1 MATKTTVEIRM
12 YHVGFGD
19 AFRVTVKR
27 GDDIW
32 RMLVDCGVHGS
43 SVGADIAQSVK
54 DIIGD
59 LKKDS
64 PDGTARLDVVIATH
78 HHQDHVVGF
87 AEDDWATV
95 QVDEVWLPYVENPKD
110 PDTKKLGSHGFAAAK
125 LEAMIDA
132 RRSKPGLDAD
142 ATAMLNMAAA
152 FAANSNAAK
161 EQIKKAMDRLG
172 SRSGRHFATPLKP
185 RFLPDKDQDKNTID
199 IGRLGIVAHILGPS
213 RDPAMIRK
221 MYVPKKVRWLNLD
234 EIDDVRANDDRP
246 LFHPKYIVDKGSVSK
261 EFVGAKNSMR
271 LGNLTD
277 EIGGLLAAAS
287 LLESATNNTSLFFVL
302 QVGELRFLF
311 PGDAQQGA
319 WEHVRKNPEAMAL
332 IENVDFYKV
341 GHHGSHNATPKPFV
355 LEEWLTSGDA
365 MVPWGS
371 VPQWDDT
378 IPKEEL
384 MTALTEEEHRVI
396 LPGDVRPG
404 AGKAKLKEEPN
415 WTQLTFAVP

>member
-1 MATKTTVEIRM
+1 MAKTTVEIRM

-27 GDDIW
+27 GDDVW

-43 SVGADIAQSVK
+43 SVGADIAQSVE

-59 LKKDS
+59 LKSDS
-64 PDGTARLDVVIATH
+64 PDGTAHLDVVVATH
-78 HHQDHVVGF
+78 HHQDHVSGF
-87 AEDDWATV
+87 AEDGWDDV
-95 QVDEVWLPYVENPKD
+95 QVDEVWLPYVENAKD
-110 PDTKKLGSHGFAAAK
+110 PDAKKLGSHAFAAAK

-132 RRSKPGLDAD
+132 RLSRPGLDAD
-142 ATAMLNMAAA
+142 TTGMLTMARA
-152 FAANSNAAK
+152 FAANSNGAK

-172 SRSGRHFATPLKP
+172 SRNGHHFTTPLKP

-199 IGRLGIVAHILGPS
+199 VGRLGIVAHILGPS
-213 RDPAMIRK
+213 RDPDMIRK

-234 EIDDVRANDDRP
+234 EIDDDRADDDRP
-246 LFHPKYIVDKGSVSK
+246 LFHPKYIVDNGSFSRDMVS
-261 EFVGAKNSMR
+261 AKNSMR
-271 LGNLTD
+271 LGNLVD
-277 EIGGLLAAAS
+277 ETGSLLAAAS

-302 QVGELRFLF
+302 QVSELRFLF

-319 WEHVRKNPEAMAL
+319 WEHVRNNEDAKAM
-332 IENVDFYKV
+332 IDDVDFYKV

-355 LEEWLTSGDA
+355 LQEWTNHGDA

-384 MTALTEEEHRVI
+384 MTALTAEQHRVI
-396 LPGDVRPG
+396 LPGDIRAG
-404 AGKAKLKEEPN
+404 AGAATLRQEPN
-415 WTQLTFAVP
+415 WTQLTFTVP

>member
-1 MATKTTVEIRM
+1 MANTTVEIRM

-27 GDDIW
+27 GDDVW
-32 RMLVDCGVHGS
+32 RMLVDCGVHGAS
-43 SVGADIAQSVK
+43 QGADIAKSVK
-54 DIIGD
+54 DIIAD
-59 LKKDS
+59 LKRDS
-64 PDGTARLDVVIATH
+64 PDGTPHLDVVVATH

-87 AEDDWATV
+87 AEDDWDAV

-110 PDTKKLGSHGFAAAK
+110 PDTKKLGNHAFAAAK

-132 RRSKPGLDAD
+132 RLSRRGLDANTTD
-142 ATAMLNMAAA
+142 MLNMAKA
-152 FAANSNAAK
+152 FAANSNDAK

-172 SRSGRHFATPLKP
+172 SRNGRRFATSLKP

-199 IGRLGIVAHILGPS
+199 IGQLGIVAHILGPS

-234 EIDDVRANDDRP
+234 EIDYVRAGDDRP
-246 LFHPKYIVDKGSVSK
+246 LFHPKYIVDRTGVSA
-261 EFVGAKNSMR
+261 EVMGAKNTMR
-271 LGNLTD
+271 LNNLVD
-277 EIGGLLAAAS
+277 EMGSILAAAS
-287 LLESATNNTSLFFVL
+287 ILESATNNTSLFFVL
-302 QVGELRFLF
+302 EVGALSFLF

-319 WEHVRKNPEAMAL
+319 WEHVRNNPDAMAL

-355 LEEWLTSGDA
+355 EKEWLTTGDA

-371 VPQWDDT
+371 VTQWNDT
-378 IPKEEL
+378 IPKIEL
-384 MTALTEEEHRVI
+384 MKGLTAKKHRVI
-396 LPGDVRPG
+396 LPGDVRAG
-404 AGKAKLKEEPN
+404 AGKAKLTKKPN